1 MTIRNVFIFIGT
13 FVLGAAIALIA
24 RTAMYQP
31 HAADDAHPT
40 GGGEYSAMVS
50 NPLKPVTSESAE
62 PAAKSEPTQTQTKA
76 TAHDAHDHD
85 SGNPVASS
93 TDAPVNDVCAICGM
107 KVDPKLE
114 TLEYQGKTIGF
125 GCKLCAPKFKADP
138 DRYGPAYLKNEV
150 IKR

>member
-31 HAADDAHPT
+31 HAADDVHAT
-40 GGGEYSAMVS
+40 TGGEYSAMVS
-50 NPLKPVTSESAE
+50 NPLKPVTPESTGLATQTE
-62 PAAKSEPTQTQTKA
+62 PNQTQTKA
-76 TAHDAHDHD
+76 TAHDSHEHGSAA
-85 SGNPVASS
+85 PAASS

-107 KVDPKLE
+107 AVNPELE
-114 TLEYQGKTIGF
+114 MLEYQGKTIGF